1 VHGKGVGLTDAAAPF
16 LSTTIDSASFSVI
29 DFFCSSQS
37 SSVIDFFSSSAS
49 CLPLNSFS
57 STPTSCS
64 LIIDS
69 STFLNL
75 VNFIW
80 LSSSNTLSST
90 CQK

>member
-1 VHGKGVGLTDAAAPF
+1 VRGKGIGLTDAAAPF

-29 DFFCSSQS
+29 DFFSSSQS
-37 SSVIDFFSSSAS
+37 SSVIDFFSSAS
-49 CLPLNSFS
+49 CLSLNSFS

-64 LIIDS
+64 SIIDS
-69 STFLNL
+69 STFLNV